1 MTTQRWWMVRAGRG
15 SELLEDFL
23 DGHRVAIG
31 FLDADVSGH
40 LDKGSIRALVQAA
53 RPSESP
59 SQIDGAASQL
69 HRFKNTLAKGD
80 MVVTFDT
87 DARIYHVGTIASD
100 YRYMATG
107 AKRHVRD
114 VKWSAKVS
122 REALTVPTRN
132 SLGSSLTLF
141 AIEGDARAELAAQ
154 ATTTSPPVA
163 QPQEAMAQDFQA
175 YFEETERRAAELIA
189 DAFTAISP
197 ETMPMVVAALMRA
210 TGYHV
215 RMGAAGADRGVD
227 LYASPDPWMVRSP
240 RVKVQVKHREAA
252 MGGPELRNFIGTLQD
267 GDTGIYVSTGGFT
280 KDARY
285 EAERSS
291 RPVSLVD
298 RAELIALFLEHYDK
312 LDEDVRSLVPVKRVY
327 LPVRA
332 GVE

>member
-1 MTTQRWWMVRAGRG
+1 MVRAGRG
-15 SELLEDFL
+15 SELLE
-23 DGHRVAIG
+23 G
-31 FLDADVSGH
+31 FLGERLVSVGFIDADITACR
-40 LDKGSIRALVQAA
+40 DKAAIRALVLAA

-80 MVVTFDT
+80 TVVTFDT
-87 DARIYHVGTIASD
+87 DARVYHVGTIASD
-100 YRYMATG
+100 YRYVATG
-107 AKRHVRD
+107 GKRHVRD
-114 VKWSAKVS
+114 VTWTAKVS

-132 SLGSSLTLF
+132 SLGSALTLF
-141 AIEGDARAELAAQ
+141 AIEGDARSELLAQ
-154 ATTTSPPVA
+154 TTTTAPPVP
-163 QPQEAMAQDFQA
+163 QPQQAMAQDFQA

-197 ETMPMVVAALMRA
+197 EMMPTVVAALMRV

-215 RMGAAGADRGVD
+215 RLGAAGADRGVD

-240 RVKVQVKHREAA
+240 RVKVQVKHRQAA

-312 LDEDVRSLVPVKRVY
+312 LDDDVRSLVPVKRVY
-327 LPVRA
+327 LPVR
-332 GVE
+332 GSGE

>member
-1 MTTQRWWMVRAGRG
+1 MVRAGRG
-15 SELLEDFL
+15 SDLLEDFL
-23 DGHRVAIG
+23 SGHRVAIG
-31 FLDADVSGH
+31 FIEADVSGCT
-40 LDKGSIRALVQAA
+40 DKGAIRSLVQRA
-53 RPSESP
+53 RPSEST
-59 SQIDGAASQL
+59 SQIDVAASQL

-80 MVVTFDT
+80 TVVTFDT
-87 DARIYHVGTIASD
+87 DARVYHVGAITSD
-100 YRYMATG
+100 YRYVPNAPM
-107 AKRHVRD
+107 RHVRD
-114 VKWSAKVS
+114 VTWTGKVA

-132 SLGSSLTLF
+132 SLGSALTLF
-141 AIEGDARAELAAQ
+141 AIEGDARAELVAQITAA
-154 ATTTSPPVA
+154 APPA
-163 QPQEAMAQDFQA
+163 PQPQEAMAQDFQA

-189 DAFTAISP
+189 DAFAAISP
-197 ETMPMVVAALMRA
+197 DTMPAVVAALMRV

-215 RMGAAGADRGVD
+215 RLGSAGADRGVD

-240 RVKVQVKHREAA
+240 RVKVQVKHRVAA

-267 GDTGIYVSTGGFT
+267 GDTGVYVSTGGFT

-298 RAELIALFLEHYDK
+298 RTELIALFLEHYDK

-332 GVE
+332 GGE